1 MNPMVGNYPLSSE
14 KRRPATQD
22 AFKMHDMIEKP
33 NLSRSG
39 WRRMSEDD
47 LASVFSIA
55 DRVHSSYPE
64 DEAVFAERLRLYP
77 EGCLVLDIS
86 GDIAAYVIS
95 HPWYYGEPP
104 SLNSL
109 LGKLP
114 VAATTY
120 YLHDLVVLPEARG
133 RGAASAIVRHLAEHA
148 RSAGMT
154 NVSLIAVNASAEF
167 WNRHGCHAILD
178 PSLDRI
184 LGSYGIG
191 ANVLVRHLCVSE
203 TKDNDRSEGR

>member
-64 DEAVFAERLRLYP
+64 DEAVFADFQLPTSLESGG
-77 EGCLVLDIS
+77 EAAACL
-86 GDIAAYVIS
+86 G
-95 HPWYYGEPP
+95 
-104 SLNSL
+104 
-109 LGKLP
+109 
-114 VAATTY
+114 
-120 YLHDLVVLPEARG
+120 
-133 RGAASAIVRHLAEHA
+133 
-148 RSAGMT
+148 
-154 NVSLIAVNASAEF
+154 
-167 WNRHGCHAILD
+167 
-178 PSLDRI
+178 
-184 LGSYGIG
+184 
-191 ANVLVRHLCVSE
+191 
-203 TKDNDRSEGR
+203 

>member
-1 MNPMVGNYPLSSE
+1 MNLTVGNYPLSSK
-14 KRRPATQD
+14 KRRPAMQG
-22 AFKMHDMIEKP
+22 AFKPHDMIEKP
-33 NLSRSG
+33 DLSRSG

-55 DRVHSSYPE
+55 DRVHPSYPE
-64 DEAVFAERLRLYP
+64 DKAVFVERLRLYP
-77 EGCLVLDIS
+77 EGCLVLDIG

-109 LGKLP
+109 IGELP
-114 VAATTY
+114 KSATTY
-120 YLHDLVVLPEARG
+120 YLHDLAVLPEARG
-133 RGAASAIVRHLAEHA
+133 RGAASAIVHHLAEHA
-148 RSAGMT
+148 RSAGMA

-167 WNRHGCHAILD
+167 WNRHGFHAISD

-184 LGSYGIG
+184 LGSYGTG
-191 ANVLVRHLCVSE
+191 ANLLVRHVCVSE
-203 TKDNDRSEGR
+203 TKGNERSAGR